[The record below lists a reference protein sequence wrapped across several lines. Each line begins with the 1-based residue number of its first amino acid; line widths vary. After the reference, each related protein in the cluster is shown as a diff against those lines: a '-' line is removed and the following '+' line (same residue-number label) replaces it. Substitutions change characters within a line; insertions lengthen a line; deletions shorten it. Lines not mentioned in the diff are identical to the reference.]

1 MLPVPQTYPSALS
14 VPNPLRRVIASP
26 GEIALMNAICYAN
39 ERELSSLIERAM
51 TLGASL
57 NRPDCYELNSLV
69 IAVRADRA
77 CAVSSLMAR
86 GACVPPAPADG
97 VDLLMEACK
106 NAQVGVAS
114 ALVDIAKMDVDES
127 DQHGKT
133 ALHHAIIGGSA
144 DIVSTLLGAGA
155 NPGALLTQ
163 LDGMEILNIFGR
175 SLRLEGK
182 PVTPLMIAVAL
193 GNQDM
198 VTALLDAGANPN
210 MGAHSPLLIAAF
222 NRDPAIFDALLAR
235 GAALLHC
242 KECSGLVGLTACIEA
257 RMPTE
262 FLRKLVSQHNF
273 DIDEGSIFSPLGN
286 AIAGNATGTVALLM
300 ACDAPVEDHESTDE
314 PLTIWDKAL
323 EPGKFTS
330 ESANFLTA
338 RSPAQIINT
347 VREAERLFGWI
358 LANIDKPAKIAS
370 RGFFTSLI
378 APAVPS
384 LKAIAPTSTSSL
396 QSSFAVAFTLRG
408 KLPKLPPAPPNAD
421 EKSLP
426 PDEFWRAKTARD
438 LHEQNDALFT
448 ASTTL
453 IDHCITEIKKTTTLE
468 FFLESPAD
476 CPEDVPMRD
485 FVASRIVERSG
496 APDAVAKLIRNAW
509 ITAAQSTKNWQV
521 APHSIDA
528 ANRFL
533 LTLSQN
539 LLRKGMEQPRSTVD
553 PLAEQCLRSL
563 GQATPLASQALYQ
576 FCADPVGWL
585 RKFESRNTL
594 QDPAND
600 LADAVQIELGL
611 PPATCIAIVAVW
623 RQALR
628 AARTA
633 QWTTPA
639 ALNRVLGAYVA
650 WNISEAL
657 FDADSDAIISDV
669 ARLTLQRWIAGTNGP
684 AAPSSRKRPAGGE
697 APGAPRNKEARN

>member
-1 MLPVPQTYPSALS
+1 MQPIPQSHTAPFPPSSAQT
-14 VPNPLRRVIASP
+14 RVISSP

-39 ERELSSLIERAM
+39 EREMSALIDRAM
-51 TLGASL
+51 TMGASL
-57 NRPDCYELNSLV
+57 NRADGYELNSLV
-69 IAVRADRA
+69 IAVRADRS
-77 CAVSSLMAR
+77 CAISSLMAR
-86 GACVPPAPADG
+86 GAVVPPPPADG
-97 VDLLMEACK
+97 IDLLMEACK
-106 NAQVGVAS
+106 NGQVSMAS
-114 ALVDIAKMDVDES
+114 ALVDIAKMELDATDL
-127 DQHGKT
+127 HGKT
-133 ALHHAIIGGSA
+133 ALHHAILGGSA
-144 DIVSTLLGAGA
+144 EIVTTLLETGA

-163 LDGMEILNIFGR
+163 LDGLEILNIFGR

-198 VTALLDAGANPN
+198 VVVLLDAGANPN

-222 NRDPAIFDALLAR
+222 NRDQSIFDALLAR

-242 KECSGLVGLTACIEA
+242 TESSGLLGLTACIDA

-262 FLRKLVSQHNF
+262 FLRKLVAQHNF
-273 DIDEGSIFSPLGN
+273 AIDEGSIFSPLGN
-286 AIAGNATGTVALLM
+286 AVAVNASGTVALLM
-300 ACDAPVEDHESTDE
+300 ACGAPVEDHESTDE
-314 PLTIWDKAL
+314 PVSIWDKAL
-323 EPGKFTS
+323 EPGKLTS

-347 VREAERLFGWI
+347 VREAEWLFDWI
-358 LANIDKPAKIAS
+358 RVHIDTPAKLAS
-370 RGFFTSLI
+370 HGYFTSLI
-378 APAVPS
+378 APATQS
-384 LKAIAPTSTSSL
+384 LKALAPTPASRL

-408 KLPKLPPAPPNAD
+408 KLPKLPPMPAHAD
-421 EKSLP
+421 DQDLP
-426 PDEFWRAKTARD
+426 PDEFWRAKTARE

-468 FFLESPAD
+468 FFLECHAE
-476 CPEDVPMRD
+476 CPNGVPMRD
-485 FVASRIVERSG
+485 FVATRIVQKSG
-496 APDAVAKLIRNAW
+496 APDVVAKLIRNAW
-509 ITAAQSTKNWQV
+509 ILAAQSAKDWEV
-521 APHSIDA
+521 APDSLKT

-533 LTLSQN
+533 LTLSRN
-539 LLRKGMEQPRSTVD
+539 LLRKGMEQPRATID

-576 FCADPVGWL
+576 FCVDPVGWL

-594 QDPAND
+594 RDPAED

-611 PPATCIAIVAVW
+611 PPATCTAIVAVW

-639 ALNRVLGAYVA
+639 ELNRVFGAYVA
-650 WNISEAL
+650 QNISEAL
-657 FDADSDAIISDV
+657 FDADSNAIISDA
-669 ARLTLQRWIAGTNGP
+669 ARLALQRWIAGANGP
-684 AAPSSRKRPAGGE
+684 AAPGSRKRPAERE
-697 APGAPRNKEARN
+697 APDAPRNKEARN